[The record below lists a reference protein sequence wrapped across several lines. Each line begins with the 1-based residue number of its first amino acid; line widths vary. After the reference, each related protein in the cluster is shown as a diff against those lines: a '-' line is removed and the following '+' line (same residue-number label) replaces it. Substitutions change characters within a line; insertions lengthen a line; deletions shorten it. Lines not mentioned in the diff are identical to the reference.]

1 MSSFFTE
8 LKRRNVFKVGVAYA
22 IVAWLLIQVA
32 SILMPTFQAP
42 DWVMRVF
49 SLVVI
54 LGFPLALIFA
64 WAFELTPEGIKSSKS
79 VQPGESIRASTG
91 HKLNYIIIGL
101 LSLAVIFMFIDNYVL
116 DDVPSTTEVTTST
129 EIPVAEE
136 AIAPATPD
144 RKSIAVLPFANR
156 SINAED
162 AFFVDGIHDD
172 ILTQLAKIA
181 SLKVIS
187 RTSVMGYRDT
197 DKNLRTVG
205 EELGVATIL
214 EGGVQRAGNMVRINM
229 QLIDAETD
237 EHLWSEIYDRELTAE
252 NIFAIQTEMATAIAD
267 ALQATLSPKE
277 QERLSTVPTENMAAL
292 EAYFR
297 GKQHMTLRS
306 SEGFVMAIDAFQQAI
321 DLDPGFA
328 LAYVGLADINLLK
341 IEYEGTAVEDTREII
356 EGYINQALALDAELG
371 EAYTALGYLKETT
384 DETEAAEDAFKQALA
399 LNPNYATAYHWYGG
413 LLGKL
418 ERFDEAEAAYRKALE
433 FDPRSAIINQNL
445 GFVLEDLGRFEE
457 ALAQLD
463 NVIEFAPAS
472 PLGYRAKGD
481 YYWWVEGRLD
491 EALRWYRQATS
502 IDANTPRFNHEHAQ
516 LLWDLG
522 EDSQA
527 ECWADHTM
535 EVAPDSFLTSAA
547 MQLRYMLGGNE
558 TQALDYAN
566 KLLTVATKQEHHEI
580 RLALALLRNHDIT
593 SGDYAAARERYA
605 MHYPELFGEA
615 RPVIHR
621 WNHKAAV
628 DLARVLQGTGE
639 NARADML
646 LNDTLAY
653 VQTIPR
659 LGWLGYGISDVE
671 IYALQGQ
678 TEQALTALRQAIDAG
693 WRSEWRYYLEMNP
706 NLDTIRDE
714 PRFITMVEE
723 LRADVAAQL
732 ARARAMTP
740 VGQVC
745 TGV

>member
-1 MSSFFTE
+1 MSFLGE
-8 LKRRNVFKVGVAYA
+8 IKRRKVFQVAAVYA
-22 IVAWLLIQVA
+22 VVAWLIIQVVGEV
-32 SILMPTFQAP
+32 SEPLSLP
-42 DWVMRVF
+42 DW
-49 SLVVI
+49 LDTVVI
-54 LGFPLALIFA
+54 VLLAVGFPVAIILA
-64 WAFELTPEGIKSSKS
+64 WAFDLTPEGVVKDRGTNTPAQKSGRKIEY
-79 VQPGESIRASTG
+79 VLFA
-91 HKLNYIIIGL
+91 L
-101 LSLAVIFMFIDNYVL
+101 LLFAVGFMFIDNYVL
-116 DDVPSTTEVTTST
+116 VEHEPA
-129 EIPVAEE
+129 PVA
-136 AIAPATPD
+136 ATPSEEPLESGTATTVGPD
-144 RKSIAVLPFANR
+144 RRSVAVLPFANR

-172 ILTQLAKIA
+172 ILSQLAKIA

-267 ALQATLSPKE
+267 ALQATLSPQE
-277 QERLSTVPTENMAAL
+277 QKRLSTVPTENMAAL

-297 GKQHMTLRS
+297 GKQQMTLRS

-371 EAYTALGYLKETT
+371 EAYTSLGHLKNKTY
-384 DETEAAEDAFKQALA
+384 ETEAAEDALKQALA
-399 LNPNYATAYHWYGG
+399 LNPNYATAYHRYAG
-413 LLGKL
+413 LLFKL

-433 FDPRSAIINQNL
+433 FDPRSAIINQLL
-445 GFVLEDLGRFEE
+445 GFILEDLGRFEE
-457 ALAQLD
+457 SLAQLD

-472 PLGYRAKGD
+472 PLGYRAKGA
-481 YYWWVEGRLD
+481 YYWRVEGRLD
-491 EALRWYRQATS
+491 EAVRWYRQAAS
-502 IDANTPRFNHEHAQ
+502 IDANTPLFNYEHAQ

-522 EDSQA
+522 EDSQV

-535 EVAPDSFLTSAA
+535 EVAPDSFFTSAA
-547 MQLRYMLGGNE
+547 MQIRYLLGGNE
-558 TQALDYAN
+558 TQALDSAN
-566 KLLTVATKQEHHEI
+566 KLLTVAEKEEHHAI

-615 RPVIHR
+615 TPVILR
-621 WNHKAAV
+621 LNHKAAV
-628 DLARVLQGTGE
+628 DLARVLQGTDE

-646 LNDTLAY
+646 LNNTLAY

-659 LGWLGYGISDVE
+659 LGWMGYGISDVE

-693 WRSEWRYYLEMNP
+693 WRSEWRFYLEMNP
-706 NLDTIRDE
+706 NLDSIHEE
-714 PRFITMVEE
+714 PRFIAMVEE
-723 LRADVAAQL
+723 LRADIAAQL
-732 ARARAMTP
+732 ARVRAMAP
-740 VGQVC
+740 AAHIC
-745 TGV
+745 SAA